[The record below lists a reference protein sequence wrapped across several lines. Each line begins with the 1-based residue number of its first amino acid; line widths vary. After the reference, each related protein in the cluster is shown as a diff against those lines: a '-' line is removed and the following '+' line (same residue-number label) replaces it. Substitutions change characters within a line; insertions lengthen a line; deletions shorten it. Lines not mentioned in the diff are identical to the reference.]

1 MKQPKKL
8 TRNQKEILVKKGMNP
23 DDYMLHSEDEKEMIL
38 YNKPEHPRRSQSY
51 WTPPDDDR
59 ECPPPSADDP
69 YDPSGLDRT
78 VD

>member
-38 YNKPEHPRRSQSY
+38 YNRKKETGSSREVSRRCM
-51 WTPPDDDR
+51 TI
-59 ECPPPSADDP
+59 
-69 YDPSGLDRT
+69 
-78 VD
+78 

>member
-38 YNKPEHPRRSQSY
+38 YNRKEKKTGSSREVSRRCM
-51 WTPPDDDR
+51 TI
-59 ECPPPSADDP
+59 
-69 YDPSGLDRT
+69 
-78 VD
+78 

>member
-38 YNKPEHPRRSQSY
+38 YNRKEKETGSSREVSRRCM
-51 WTPPDDDR
+51 TI
-59 ECPPPSADDP
+59 
-69 YDPSGLDRT
+69 
-78 VD
+78 

>member
-38 YNKPEHPRRSQSY
+38 YNRSTGMRAGERHTSREPRMKPHGTTPR
-51 WTPPDDDR
+51 
-59 ECPPPSADDP
+59 
-69 YDPSGLDRT
+69 
-78 VD
+78 

>member
-38 YNKPEHPRRSQSY
+38 YNRKEKRL
-51 WTPPDDDR
+51 
-59 ECPPPSADDP
+59 E
-69 YDPSGLDRT
+69 GLSDCLSHGQTNRCRT
-78 VD
+78 GAST

>member
-38 YNKPEHPRRSQSY
+38 YNRKEKRLEAVEKVSRRCM
-51 WTPPDDDR
+51 TI
-59 ECPPPSADDP
+59 
-69 YDPSGLDRT
+69 
-78 VD
+78 

>member
-38 YNKPEHPRRSQSY
+38 YNRKEKRLEAVQQS
-51 WTPPDDDR
+51 
-59 ECPPPSADDP
+59 A
-69 YDPSGLDRT
+69 GGA
-78 VD
+78 